1 MTNTEVRVIKLSCV
15 SCGSSLD
22 ISQSMNRLACGHC
35 GTQQIVERSGGAI
48 HLREVAEALSKVQVG
63 TDKTAAELAI
73 NRISKELEALHY
85 QRAEREQN
93 WLNIRTQKLYEWNTF
108 LAGKKTVVSNSAVIA
123 VFVATIPSGIIASI
137 IFKILAAII
146 PNEEKAILPAVIIF
160 LIGCVCAAVFVRKW
174 MHKNDKYNPEKLQK
188 DCNKEFAELDWEITK
203 DLGEVDNRIAALNAK
218 IQQNYQIA
226 NS

>member
-15 SCGSSLD
+15 SCGSNLD

-48 HLREVAEALSKVQVG
+48 HLRGVAEALSKVQVG

-73 NRISKELEALHY
+73 ARLTKEFEAVSY
-85 QRAEREQN
+85 QRAEKEQN
-93 WLNIRTQKLYEWNTF
+93 WLNIRTQKLYEWNAF
-108 LAGKKTVVSNSAVIA
+108 LEGKKNSVN
-123 VFVATIPSGIIASI
+123 VATLISAIAAAIPSGIIANV
-137 IFKILAAII
+137 IFRVLAMVI
-146 PNEEKAILPAVIIF
+146 PNEEKAILPAIIVF
-160 LIGCVCAAVFVRKW
+160 FVGCVCAAVFVRKW
-174 MHKNDKYNPEKLQK
+174 IHKSDKYNHTKLQK
-188 DCNKEFAELDWEITK
+188 DCNKEFAELDWEIAK

-218 IQQNYQIA
+218 IQQNYRIA

>member
-1 MTNTEVRVIKLSCV
+1 MINTEVRVIKLSCV
-15 SCGSSLD
+15 GCGSNLD

-48 HLREVAEALSKVQVG
+48 HLRGVAEALSKVQVG

-73 NRISKELEALHY
+73 KRLSKELEAAHY
-85 QRAEREQN
+85 QRAEIEQN

-108 LAGKKTVVSNSAVIA
+108 LAGKKKTLNTVTIFTIIVFFVPLSIA
-123 VFVATIPSGIIASI
+123 PMIDSPFLSILSLAATIGAPI
-137 IFKILAAII
+137 
-146 PNEEKAILPAVIIF
+146 
-160 LIGCVCAAVFVRKW
+160 FVRKS
-174 MHKNDKYNPEKLQK
+174 MKKNDKYNPKKLQAQ
-188 DCNKEFAELDWEITK
+188 CNVELAKLDREIAR
-203 DLGEVDNRIAALNAK
+203 DLGEVDKHLAALNTK